1 MVRSWRR
8 PPLVLV
14 KYYVYMAT
22 TSIGFSLPVWV
33 VLLLARGV
41 SYTEIAALNAVFSAV
56 IILGETPTGYVADR
70 LGRRK
75 SLIASALL
83 ISVGVT
89 GFAFAHSF
97 LTFAVVYVVWAL
109 GQTFRSGSSDAWLYD
124 VLKDRLAEDQFAR
137 VRGRANA
144 LTLVVTGVTSILAGY
159 LAAVDLRY
167 PFFATAA
174 VTISGVVV
182 LVTFPR
188 SQQSSD
194 DSFETGDVWP
204 VVRDQLL
211 QPSLR
216 WFVVYVALFYAVIEG
231 VSLLIQPIST
241 DVGVA
246 IANLGWL
253 YAGFTFVAALVSYN
267 TDKIREYVGIRGW
280 MYAAPPLLGLAFVGV
295 WFVPLAAI
303 PAFFVMKA
311 FRGATP
317 ALANQYLNDNV
328 DSTGRAT
335 LLSAAS
341 MAYAV
346 VAMPIELGTGVLA
359 QRFSPVVAVAALG
372 AGLALCAGIV
382 VAWQRPVVT
391 TSKEATPSD

>member
-1 MVRSWRR
+1 MVHSWRR

-33 VLLLARGV
+33 VLLLTRGV
-41 SYTEIAALNAVFSAV
+41 SYTQIAVLNAIFSAV

-70 LGRRK
+70 IGRRK
-75 SLIASALL
+75 SLIASAVL

-97 LTFAVVYVVWAL
+97 LTFAAVYVVWAL

-124 VLKDRLAEDQFAR
+124 VLKQRFAEDEFASI
-137 VRGRANA
+137 RGRANA
-144 LTLVVTGVTSILAGY
+144 LTFVVTGVTSIFAGY

-174 VTISGVVV
+174 VTISGVFV
-182 LVTFPR
+182 LVTFPK
-188 SQQSSD
+188 SQQPSD
-194 DSFETGDVWP
+194 ESFESNDVWP
-204 VVRDQLL
+204 VIRDQLL

-253 YAGFTFVAALVSYN
+253 YAGFTFVAAIVSYN
-267 TDKIREYVGIRGW
+267 TDKIRKHVGIRGW
-280 MYAAPPLLGLAFVGV
+280 MYAAPPLLGVAFIST
-295 WFVPLAAI
+295 WFVPLAAL
-303 PAFFVMKA
+303 PVFFLMKA
-311 FRGATP
+311 LRGATP

-328 DSTGRAT
+328 GSTGRAT
-335 LLSAAS
+335 LLSAAA
-341 MAYAV
+341 MAYAA
-346 VAMPIELGTGVLA
+346 VAMPVELGTGILA
-359 QRFSPVVAVAALG
+359 ERFSPLVAVAALG
-372 AGLALCAGIV
+372 VGLAVCAGLV
-382 VAWQRPVVT
+382 VAWKRPVVT
-391 TSKEATPSD
+391 DSAEPAPSN